1 MLPPTQM
8 SINFSEEQ
16 WKVAKQDVA
25 DADPEQLRAQ
35 AIAMRTMDKDTVRR
49 LYPQLA
55 HMADSEFQA
64 MTAMVAS
71 DPTMMQSFIS
81 DVGDISLSDVLKVD
95 LDAAFRQAKAAADP
109 RPCPPTR
116 RSLVQLPPPPK
127 EGLTPDLDLEP
138 WRADGWD
145 ALCLVCSDGGEV
157 MCCDGCPR
165 VIHLKC
171 TELSKEPAE
180 DELFFCREECQHSY
194 EAAHTIQ
201 VPVKVDGEET
211 GDENLLGMR
220 DALGTLAAKHGF
232 DGDQVRKVSV
242 ALTDMSVEDL
252 RALATKNGID
262 VSQETEK
269 YAIIGAIIVAG
280 EAELETKLDATDRER
295 RRNRARKA
303 RKKCARPPRSRPCGT
318 AAPSYEGGGRARTCE
333 RRRWQATIPLHT
345 RR

>member
-1 MLPPTQM
+1 M
-8 SINFSEEQ
+8 
-16 WKVAKQDVA
+16 
-25 DADPEQLRAQ
+25 
-35 AIAMRTMDKDTVRR
+35 
-49 LYPQLA
+49 
-55 HMADSEFQA
+55 
-64 MTAMVAS
+64 
-71 DPTMMQSFIS
+71 
-81 DVGDISLSDVLKVD
+81 
-95 LDAAFRQAKAAADP
+95 
-109 RPCPPTR
+109 
-116 RSLVQLPPPPK
+116 
-127 EGLTPDLDLEP
+127 
-138 WRADGWD
+138 
-145 ALCLVCSDGGEV
+145 
-157 MCCDGCPR
+157 
-165 VIHLKC
+165 IHLKC

-333 RRRWQATIPLHT
+333 RRRWQATIPLHI